1 MENKTKVWAHRG
13 ASGEAP
19 ENTLEA
25 FELALKQGADGLEL
39 DVHISKDGHL
49 IVMHDEQ
56 VDRTTNGTGQIR
68 RMTLKELKA
77 LNAGTKEQPMEI
89 PTLDEIYAWAQHN
102 TMEINV
108 EIKSDAVAY
117 ENIESK
123 CLELAARYGVETV
136 SYTHLDVYK
145 RQDLILSLL
154 ILIVLSPVMAVTA
167 VCIKVY
173 DRGPVLF
180 RQERCTID
188 GRIFKICKFRSMVT
202 NAEEKGIAQLA
213 TEHDLSL
220 IHIYLRQ

>member
-123 CLELAARYGVETV
+123 CLEPV
-136 SYTHLDVYK
+136 SYTHLT
-145 RQDLILSLL
+145 L
-154 ILIVLSPVMAVTA
+154 PT
-167 VCIKVY
+167 
-173 DRGPVLF
+173 
-180 RQERCTID
+180 T
-188 GRIFKICKFRSMVT
+188 
-202 NAEEKGIAQLA
+202 
-213 TEHDLSL
+213 
-220 IHIYLRQ
+220 

>member
-77 LNAGTKEQPMEI
+77 LNAGTKEQPME
-89 PTLDEIYAWAQHN
+89 
-102 TMEINV
+102 
-108 EIKSDAVAY
+108 
-117 ENIESK
+117 
-123 CLELAARYGVETV
+123 
-136 SYTHLDVYK
+136 
-145 RQDLILSLL
+145 
-154 ILIVLSPVMAVTA
+154 
-167 VCIKVY
+167 
-173 DRGPVLF
+173 
-180 RQERCTID
+180 
-188 GRIFKICKFRSMVT
+188 
-202 NAEEKGIAQLA
+202 
-213 TEHDLSL
+213 LSL
-220 IHIYLRQ
+220 IHI